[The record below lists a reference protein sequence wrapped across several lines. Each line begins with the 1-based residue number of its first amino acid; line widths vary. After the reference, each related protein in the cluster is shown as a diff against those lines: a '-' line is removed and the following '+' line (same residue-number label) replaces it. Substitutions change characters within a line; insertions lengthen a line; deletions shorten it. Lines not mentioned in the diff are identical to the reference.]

1 VKLLPKALLF
11 VLLVGLPAV
20 AQQSSFDDFRD
31 MWFGPLRGKL
41 FNSCAMGMKLNSIG
55 KSYWNPDNISELKV
69 EYLKIIQ
76 GENIDKLDL
85 MLSSQAAAMKAA
97 CPSIN

>member
-1 VKLLPKALLF
+1 
-11 VLLVGLPAV
+11 
-20 AQQSSFDDFRD
+20 
-31 MWFGPLRGKL
+31 ME
-41 FNSCAMGMKLNSIG
+41 MKLNSIG

-97 CPSIN
+97 CSSVN

>member
-1 VKLLPKALLF
+1 MILGIC
-11 VLLVGLPAV
+11 GLAHCV
-20 AQQSSFDDFRD
+20 E
-31 MWFGPLRGKL
+31 
-41 FNSCAMGMKLNSIG
+41 
-55 KSYWNPDNISELKV
+55 SYWNPDNISELKV

-97 CPSIN
+97 CPSVN